1 MNDPIKTFSHV
12 NDLFAKYGD
21 LLTPSQ
27 KNIMQSYYEYN
38 LSLSEIG
45 ENMGISRPGVSDA
58 IKKSTAKLEKL
69 ESKLHLVAKDKKI
82 AALLSKIE
90 HAEKDQ
96 KENLYHQLTEL
107 LNHGI

>member
-58 IKKSTAKLEKL
+58 IKKSTAKLEKH
-69 ESKLHLVAKDKKI
+69 ESKLHLVAKEKKI
-82 AALLSKIE
+82 AVLVKKIAESSIEDRTKLL
-90 HAEKDQ
+90 
-96 KENLYHQLTEL
+96 NQLLEL
-107 LNHGI
+107 L